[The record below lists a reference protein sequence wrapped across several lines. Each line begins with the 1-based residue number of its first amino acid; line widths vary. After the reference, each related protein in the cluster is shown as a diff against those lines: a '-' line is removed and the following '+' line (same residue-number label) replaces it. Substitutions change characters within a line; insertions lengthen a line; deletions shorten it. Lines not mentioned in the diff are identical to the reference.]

1 MNTLDTGW
9 RMPAEWTPHAAT
21 WMAFPHNRMLW
32 ESEWG
37 VSLADVQ
44 QDFAAVANAI
54 ARFEPV
60 KLVVDPAA
68 LDRAGELCAGNVEL
82 IELAI
87 DDSWCRDSGPSF
99 VCHPQLGLAGVSWRF
114 NAWGGKSAYA
124 QDASLARRILD
135 GLGLE
140 CFGVPLANEGGAIH
154 VDGEGTLI
162 TTESVLLN
170 ANRNPGLSKAEI
182 EALFARLL
190 GVTRT
195 IWLPGD
201 PDRVTGDMTDGHVD
215 GVCAFARPGALLLDA
230 TRDTTSAYA
239 EVVRENRRALERHL
253 TLATTQF
260 ACSWS
265 LDDNLDRAERLVRE
279 AAARGA
285 QLVLLQELFATP
297 YFCIEQDHRHL
308 RLAET
313 FRGSRVLARFSSL
326 ARELGV
332 VLPLSWYER
341 AGNARF
347 NSLAVADADGRLL
360 GVYRKAH
367 VPNAIGY
374 QEKEYF
380 SPGDSGFRVWDTAV
394 GRIGV
399 GICWDQWFPETARC
413 LALLGA
419 EVLLFPT
426 AIGSEPGA
434 AQLDSRD
441 HWQIAQRGQAAAN
454 LVPLVAANR
463 IGREVACGD
472 PALAMRFYG
481 SSFIADHKGALLAAA
496 GRDEEAVLVC
506 GLDLDAIG
514 EERLAW
520 GVYRDRRP
528 ELYGPLMSL
537 DGRDPASRHAWEVS
551 P

>member
-201 PDRVTGDMTDGHVD
+201 PDWVTGDMTDGHVD

-239 EVVRENRRALERHL
+239 EVVRENRRALELALDARSRRFEL
-253 TLATTQF
+253 IELFDAGEVAPEEGVFCASYTNFYIANGAIIMPAYGVAADDAAAATLA
-260 ACSWS
+260 
-265 LDDNLDRAERLVRE
+265 RA
-279 AAARGA
+279 
-285 QLVLLQELFATP
+285 FP
-297 YFCIEQDHRHL
+297 
-308 RLAET
+308 
-313 FRGSRVLARFSSL
+313 
-326 ARELGV
+326 AREVVPVRIDHLAHGGGGV
-332 VLPLSWYER
+332 HCITQQQPAWP
-341 AGNARF
+341 AR
-347 NSLAVADADGRLL
+347 R
-360 GVYRKAH
+360 
-367 VPNAIGY
+367 
-374 QEKEYF
+374 
-380 SPGDSGFRVWDTAV
+380 
-394 GRIGV
+394 
-399 GICWDQWFPETARC
+399 
-413 LALLGA
+413 
-419 EVLLFPT
+419 
-426 AIGSEPGA
+426 
-434 AQLDSRD
+434 
-441 HWQIAQRGQAAAN
+441 
-454 LVPLVAANR
+454 
-463 IGREVACGD
+463 
-472 PALAMRFYG
+472 
-481 SSFIADHKGALLAAA
+481 
-496 GRDEEAVLVC
+496 
-506 GLDLDAIG
+506 
-514 EERLAW
+514 
-520 GVYRDRRP
+520 
-528 ELYGPLMSL
+528 
-537 DGRDPASRHAWEVS
+537 
-551 P
+551 